1 MLRFKTHYEQVPL
14 PIVKKILE
22 EQIQQEAIIGPDGG
36 TSKNT
41 QQEDSVEKPQ
51 QTVRVA
57 GGCSQKEP
65 PTKS

>member
-1 MLRFKTHYEQVPL
+1 MLQLKTHYEQVPL
-14 PIVKKILE
+14 AIVKKILE

-41 QQEDSVEKPQ
+41 QQEDSVEEPQ
-51 QTVRVA
+51 QTVGVA

-65 PTKS
+65 STIS

>member
-14 PIVKKILE
+14 AIIKKILE
-22 EQIQQEAIIGPDGG
+22 EQIQQEAIIGPDDG

-41 QQEDSVEKPQ
+41 QQEDSMEEPQ
-51 QTVRVA
+51 QTVAVA

-65 PTKS
+65 STKS